1 MSKQGKVWLVG
12 AGPGD
17 PGLITV
23 AGVAALAGAEVVVY
37 DRLASAQL
45 LKLAPSAAER
55 IFVGKEASAHT
66 LSQPEI
72 SALLVEKVREGK
84 RVVRLKGGDPYV
96 FGRGGEEAEAL
107 VEAGIPFEVVPGV
120 TSAVAVPAYAGIPVT
135 HRGLASSFAVITGH
149 EDPTKAETAIDWSK
163 LATGVDTLIFLMGTA
178 TLPQIVE
185 KLIENGRPAATP
197 VAVIRWGT
205 TPAQEVVTG
214 ALADIVR
221 LVEEARLQPP
231 AIAVVGEV
239 VRLRDKLR
247 WFDSP
252 QARPLFGKR
261 VLVTRTRQQAS
272 ALSRLLAEEG
282 AEPIELPTLELA
294 PCADSGRL
302 QRALT
307 ALTRGRYQWV
317 VFTSA
322 NGVDV
327 FLRHLKEAGHDARA
341 FAGARICAIGP
352 GTAAVL
358 AARGLNADL
367 LPKEFVAESVVEAL
381 ARQKVAQQR
390 PDGRPSGR
398 ILLPRAEGAR
408 RELVSGLRAL
418 GARVDE
424 LPLYVAAPPDAPE
437 PDALRRLRAS
447 EVDVVTF
454 ASSSAVTNLLKLLNG
469 DTAPLKGPLI
479 ACIGPVTAR
488 TAREAGL
495 EVGIESREHTI
506 PGLVAALRAH
516 YAPPGDTR
524 P

>member
-1 MSKQGKVWLVG
+1 MKPPGKVWLIG

-23 AGVAALAGAEVVVY
+23 AGVAALAEAEVVVY
-37 DRLASAQL
+37 DRLVSAQL
-45 LKLAPSAAER
+45 LALAPSSAER
-55 IFVGKEASAHT
+55 IFVGKEAGTHA
-66 LSQPEI
+66 LRQEEI
-72 SALLVEKVREGK
+72 NALLVEKARQGR

-107 VEAGIPFEVVPGV
+107 AAAAIPFEVVPGV

-135 HRGLASSFAVITGH
+135 HRGLASSYAVITGH
-149 EDPTKAETAIDWSK
+149 EDPTKGETAVDWSK
-163 LATGVDTLIFLMGTA
+163 LATGVDTLVFLMGAA

-185 KLIENGRPAATP
+185 KLVEHGRPAATP

-214 ALADIVR
+214 TLADIVR
-221 LVEEARLQPP
+221 RVKEAGLEPP
-231 AIAVVGEV
+231 AVTVVGEV
-239 VRLRDKLR
+239 VRLRETLR

-252 QARPLFGKR
+252 RAKPLFGKR

-272 ALSRLLAEEG
+272 ALSRLLSQEG
-282 AEPIELPTLELA
+282 AEPIELPALELV
-294 PCADSGRL
+294 PRDDPRRL
-302 QRALT
+302 GRALG
-307 ALTRGRYQWV
+307 ALARGRYQWV

-327 FLRHLKEAGHDARA
+327 FFQRLKEAGRDARA
-341 FAGARICAIGP
+341 FAGARVCAIGP
-352 GTAAVL
+352 GTAAAL
-358 AARGLNADL
+358 AARGLQADL
-367 LPKEFVAESVVEAL
+367 VPQEFVAESVAEAL
-381 ARQKVAQQR
+381 ARQKVAR
-390 PDGRPSGR
+390 SR

-408 RELVSGLRAL
+408 RELVRGLRAL
-418 GARVDE
+418 GARADE
-424 LPLYVAAPPDAPE
+424 LPLYVAAPPGAPE
-437 PDALRRLRAS
+437 PEALRRLRAG

-454 ASSSAVTNLLKLLNG
+454 ASSSAVHNLVKLLG
-469 DTAPLKGPLI
+469 SDTAPLKGPLI

-495 EVGIESREHTI
+495 AVGVEAKEHTI
-506 PGLVAALRAH
+506 PGLVAALEDHFSQA
-516 YAPPGDTR
+516 GNTR

>member
-1 MSKQGKVWLVG
+1 MSPKGRVWLVG

-23 AGVAALAGAEVVVY
+23 AGVAALAEAEVVVY
-37 DRLASAQL
+37 DRLVSAQL
-45 LKLAPSAAER
+45 LALAPSTAER

-66 LSQPEI
+66 LSQLEI
-72 SALLVEKVREGK
+72 NALLVEKAGQGK

-135 HRGLASSFAVITGH
+135 HRGLASSFAVVTGH

-163 LATGVDTLIFLMGTA
+163 LATGVDTLVFLMGAA

-185 KLIENGRPAATP
+185 KLVEHGRPADTP

-221 LVEEARLQPP
+221 RVKEARLQPP
-231 AIAVVGEV
+231 AITVVGEV
-239 VRLRDKLR
+239 VRLREKLR

-252 QARPLFGKR
+252 QAKPLFGKR

-282 AEPIELPTLELA
+282 AEPIELPTIEIKRRFNKDELI
-294 PCADSGRL
+294 
-302 QRALT
+302 RAVE
-307 ALTRGRYQWV
+307 ALHKGEYDWL

-322 NGVDV
+322 NAVDIFFD
-327 FLRHLKEAGHDARA
+327 FLWERCLDARSVT
-341 FAGARICAIGP
+341 AGVAAIGP
-352 GTAAVL
+352 GTAEALKRWGIYVDVTPDPNRYTAEGLL
-358 AARGLNADL
+358 AAFDEQFDVRDH
-367 LPKEFVAESVVEAL
+367 S
-381 ARQKVAQQR
+381 
-390 PDGRPSGR
+390 

-408 RELVSGLRAL
+408 DVLVDGLTKQ
-418 GARVDE
+418 GAKVDE
-424 LPLYVAAPPDAPE
+424 VILYVAAPPDSPE
-437 PDALRRLRAS
+437 SEALRRLRAG

-454 ASSSAVTNLLKLLNG
+454 ASSSAVTNLMKLLDG
-469 DTAPLKGPLI
+469 DTAPLEGPLI
-479 ACIGPVTAR
+479 ACIGPITAR

-495 EVGIESREHTI
+495 EIGVESKEHTI
-506 PGLVAALRAH
+506 PGLVAALREY
-516 YAPPGDTR
+516 YASTT
-524 P
+524 

>member
-23 AGVAALAGAEVVVY
+23 AGVAALAEAEVVVY
-37 DRLASAQL
+37 DRLVSAQL
-45 LKLAPSAAER
+45 LALAPSAAER

-72 SALLVEKVREGK
+72 NALLVEKAGQGK

-163 LATGVDTLIFLMGTA
+163 LATGVDTLVFLMGTA

-185 KLIENGRPAATP
+185 KLVENGRPAATP

-214 ALADIVR
+214 ALSDIVR
-221 LVEEARLQPP
+221 RVAEARLEPP
-231 AIAVVGEV
+231 AITVVGEV
-239 VRLRDKLR
+239 VRLREKLR

-252 QARPLFGKR
+252 QAKPLFGRR

-282 AEPIELPTLELA
+282 AEPIELPTIEIKPRFDENELA
-294 PCADSGRL
+294 RVARTLEKGEYD
-302 QRALT
+302 
-307 ALTRGRYQWV
+307 WV

-322 NGVDV
+322 NAVDV
-327 FLRHLKEAGHDARA
+327 FFGFLWERRLDARSVNCGVA
-341 FAGARICAIGP
+341 AIGP
-352 GTAAVL
+352 GTADALRRWGIYVDVTPDADRYTAEGL
-358 AARGLNADL
+358 VAAFDEQFDVRGH
-367 LPKEFVAESVVEAL
+367 S
-381 ARQKVAQQR
+381 
-390 PDGRPSGR
+390 

-408 RELVSGLRAL
+408 DVLIDGLARQ
-418 GARVDE
+418 GAKVHE
-424 LPLYVAAPPDAPE
+424 ITLYVAAAPE
-437 PDALRRLRAS
+437 APESEALRMLRAG

-454 ASSSAVTNLLKLLNG
+454 ASSSAVTNLLELLDG

-495 EVGIESREHTI
+495 EIGVQSKEHTI

-516 YAPPGDTR
+516 YAGRT
-524 P
+524 

>member
-1 MSKQGKVWLVG
+1 MKPPGKVWLIG

-23 AGVAALAGAEVVVY
+23 AGVAALAEAEVVVY
-37 DRLASAQL
+37 DRLVSAQL
-45 LKLAPSAAER
+45 LALAPSSAER
-55 IFVGKEASAHT
+55 IFVGKEAGTHA
-66 LSQPEI
+66 LRQEEI
-72 SALLVEKVREGK
+72 NALLVEKARQGR

-107 VEAGIPFEVVPGV
+107 AAAAIPFEVVPGV

-149 EDPTKAETAIDWSK
+149 EDPTKGETAVDWSK
-163 LATGVDTLIFLMGTA
+163 LATGVDTLVFLMGAA

-185 KLIENGRPAATP
+185 KLVEHGRPAATP

-214 ALADIVR
+214 TLADIVR
-221 LVEEARLQPP
+221 RVKEAGLEPP
-231 AIAVVGEV
+231 AVTVVGEV
-239 VRLRDKLR
+239 VRLRETLR

-252 QARPLFGKR
+252 RAKPLFGKR

-272 ALSRLLAEEG
+272 ALSRLLSQEG
-282 AEPIELPTLELA
+282 AEPIELPALELV
-294 PCADSGRL
+294 PRDDPRRL
-302 QRALT
+302 GRALG
-307 ALTRGRYQWV
+307 ALARGRYQWV

-322 NGVDV
+322 NGVDI
-327 FLRHLKEAGHDARA
+327 FFQRLKEAGRDARA
-341 FAGARICAIGP
+341 FVGARICAIGP
-352 GTAAVL
+352 GTAAAL
-358 AARGLNADL
+358 AARGLQADL
-367 LPKEFVAESVVEAL
+367 VPQEFVAESVAEAL
-381 ARQKVAQQR
+381 ARQKVAR
-390 PDGRPSGR
+390 SR

-408 RELVSGLRAL
+408 RELVRGLRAL
-418 GARVDE
+418 GARADE
-424 LPLYVAAPPDAPE
+424 LPLYVAAPPGAPE
-437 PDALRRLRAS
+437 PEALRRLRAG

-454 ASSSAVTNLLKLLNG
+454 ASSSAVHNLVKLLG
-469 DTAPLKGPLI
+469 SDTAPLKGPLI

-495 EVGIESREHTI
+495 AVGVEAKEHTI
-506 PGLVAALRAH
+506 PGLVAALEDHFSQA
-516 YAPPGDTR
+516 GNTR

>member
-1 MSKQGKVWLVG
+1 MNPPGKVWLVG

-17 PGLITV
+17 PGLMTV
-23 AGVAALAGAEVVVY
+23 AGVAALAEAEVVVY
-37 DRLASAQL
+37 DRLVSAKL
-45 LKLAPSAAER
+45 LELAPSSAER
-55 IFVGKEASAHT
+55 IFVGKEAGAHA
-66 LSQPEI
+66 LGQEEI
-72 SALLVEKVREGK
+72 NALLVEKARQGK

-107 VEAGIPFEVVPGV
+107 AAAGVPFEVVPGV
-120 TSAVAVPAYAGIPVT
+120 TSAVAVPAYAGIPIT

-149 EDPTKAETAIDWSK
+149 EDPSKGETAIDWSK
-163 LATGVDTLIFLMGTA
+163 LATGVDTLVFLMGAA

-185 KLIENGRPAATP
+185 KLVEHGRPPTTP

-214 ALADIVR
+214 TLADIVR
-221 LVEEARLQPP
+221 RVKEARLEPP
-231 AIAVVGEV
+231 AVTVVGEV
-239 VRLRDKLR
+239 VRLRETLR

-252 QARPLFGKR
+252 QAKPLFGKR

-272 ALSRLLAEEG
+272 ALSRLLSQQG
-282 AEPIELPTLELA
+282 AEPIELPALELV
-294 PCADSGRL
+294 PRDDPRRL
-302 QRALT
+302 ERAIS
-307 ALTRGRYQWV
+307 ALARGRYRWV

-322 NGVDV
+322 NGVDI
-327 FLRHLKEAGHDARA
+327 FFRRLREARRDARA
-341 FAGARICAIGP
+341 FAEARVCAIGP
-352 GTAAVL
+352 GTAAAL
-358 AARGLNADL
+358 AAHGLRADL
-367 LPKEFVAESVVEAL
+367 VPEEFVAESVVEAL
-381 ARQKVAQQR
+381 ARRKVAKN
-390 PDGRPSGR
+390 R

-408 RELVSGLRAL
+408 RELVRGLRAL

-424 LPLYVAAPPDAPE
+424 LPLYVAAPPGAPE
-437 PDALRRLRAS
+437 PEALRRLRAG

-454 ASSSAVTNLLKLLNG
+454 ASSSAVRNLLKLLEG

-495 EVGIESREHTI
+495 EVDVEAKEHTI
-506 PGLVAALRAH
+506 PGLVRALQDH
-516 YAPPGDTR
+516 YSRPGDTK

>member
-1 MSKQGKVWLVG
+1 VTAKGRVWLVG

-23 AGVAALAGAEVVVY
+23 AGVAALAEAEVVVY
-37 DRLASAQL
+37 DRLVSAQL

-66 LSQPEI
+66 LTQPEI
-72 SALLVEKVREGK
+72 NALLVEKAHEGK

-107 VEAGIPFEVVPGV
+107 AEAGIPFEVVPGV

-163 LATGVDTLIFLMGTA
+163 LATGVDTLVFLMGTA

-185 KLIENGRPAATP
+185 KLVENGRPAATP

-214 ALADIVR
+214 TLADIVR
-221 LVEEARLQPP
+221 RVKKARLEPP
-231 AIAVVGEV
+231 AITVVGDV
-239 VRLRDKLR
+239 VRLREKLR

-252 QARPLFGKR
+252 QAKPLFGKR

-282 AEPIELPTLELA
+282 AEPIELPTLELV
-294 PCADSGRL
+294 PCADAGRL
-302 QRALT
+302 RRALG

-327 FLRHLKEAGHDARA
+327 FCRHLKVAGHDARA

-352 GTAAVL
+352 GTAAAL
-358 AARGLNADL
+358 AARGLQTDL
-367 LPKEFVAESVVEAL
+367 VPEEFVAESVVEAL
-381 ARQKVAQQR
+381 ARQKVARQ
-390 PDGRPSGR
+390 R

-418 GARVDE
+418 AARVDE
-424 LPLYVAAPPDAPE
+424 LPLYVAAPPDSPE
-437 PDALRRLRAS
+437 SEALRRLRAG

-454 ASSSAVTNLLKLLNG
+454 ASSSAVTNLLKLLDG

-495 EVGIESREHTI
+495 EVGVESKEHTI

-516 YAPPGDTR
+516 YAGRT
-524 P
+524 